1 MKVFLAVLSSVALG
15 NVRWDRDG
23 ASSHL
28 VGQAVHFFC
37 RKAFGQ
43 PIHSFDEIHSCLP
56 DSQVT
61 KTVYCHTLLLLQPP
75 TPNPHPP
82 SRIHS
87 CLPDSQVTKTI
98 HCHTSSPLPTP
109 N

>member
-56 DSQVT
+56 DSQVA
-61 KTVYCHTLLLLQPP
+61 KTVYCHTLLFYNPP
-75 TPNPHPP
+75 TPNPQPP
-82 SRIHS
+82 FTNTYSFCATRAPLDREHS
-87 CLPDSQVTKTI
+87 TLRER
-98 HCHTSSPLPTP
+98 
-109 N
+109 